1 MYLTISFKYEWIAED
16 EIVLHFTINV
26 LSNLT
31 NNFS

>member
-1 MYLTISFKYEWIAED
+1 MYLTISFKYEWIAKD

-26 LSNLT
+26 LNNLT